1 MRLDVL
7 LGEALPTPAD
17 VAGRAVVVIDVLRA
31 STVMVEALA
40 QGARAVVPFAEV
52 DDVMA
57 AAKRYGREEVRLAGE
72 RRTRSIPGF
81 DAGNSP
87 REMTSALLAGRT
99 LLLTTTNGTQA
110 LVATQGAWRTWVGAF
125 TNLSVTAAAVIEALR
140 QGRDATLVCSGQERR
155 FALEDAVC
163 AGALVQAIVAEVPE
177 VLVGDAARVCERLVA
192 SYGGDGD
199 AVTWDAVARDAGH
212 ARTLASEGFEADIA
226 FCLSRDRTPVRAL
239 YVDRQVTRERVVDP
253 A

>member
-52 DDVMA
+52 DDVVT
-57 AAKRYGREEVRLAGE
+57 AAKRYGRDEVRLAGE
-72 RRTRSIPGF
+72 RRSRAIAGF

-87 REMTSALLAGRT
+87 REMTAELVAGRT
-99 LLLTTTNGTQA
+99 LLMTTTNGTNA
-110 LVATQGAWRTWVGAF
+110 LVATHGAWRTWVGAF
-125 TNLSVTAAAVIEALR
+125 TNLSVTARAVIAALDE
-140 QGRDATLVCSGQERR
+140 GRDATLVCSGQERR

-163 AGALVQAIVAEVPE
+163 AGAIAREILAARPDIT
-177 VLVGDAARVCERLVA
+177 VGDAARVAERLAA
-192 SYGGDGD
+192 SYDGD
-199 AVTWDAVARDAGH
+199 LACIAQDAAH
-212 ARTLASEGFEADIA
+212 ARTLVAEGFGEDIA
-226 FCLSRDRTPVRAL
+226 FCLTRDRTPVRAL
-239 YVDRQVTRERVVDP
+239 YADRQVTGERVVDP
-253 A
+253 T